1 MQTFDEAADT
11 LHAAPLTARSRRSAM
26 NPRESGPPPLWA
38 AALAS
43 AALSACVN
51 SLLFV
56 ATARWAFPR
65 ELLLP
70 PADAPMT
77 VALIGAASAAASL
90 AGAATFA
97 LLRHVARDPVR
108 SFRTASLW
116 ILLLSF
122 LAPIAIPGA
131 GLQAQVV
138 LYLAHVSVVFG
149 TVWLVTT
156 WVHSPAAMKR

>member
-1 MQTFDEAADT
+1 M
-11 LHAAPLTARSRRSAM
+11 H
-26 NPRESGPPPLWA
+26 PRDSGPPLWA

-43 AALSACVN
+43 AAMAAGVN
-51 SLLFV
+51 SLLFA

-77 VALIGAASAAASL
+77 VALIAAVSATASL

-97 LLRHVARDPVR
+97 LLRRVAHDPVR
-108 SFRTASLW
+108 SFRSASLW

-122 LAPIAIPGA
+122 LAPAAIPGA
-131 GLQAQVV
+131 GPQVQVV
-138 LYLAHVSVVFG
+138 LYLAHVAVVFG
-149 TVWLVTT
+149 TVWLVTS
-156 WVHSPAAMKR
+156 WVRPPPMEARR